1 MKSFVLTI
9 LLFISYISYSQ
20 VSFTAGSFDSTL
32 QTAKETGKIIFL
44 QYEASN
50 CEQCNEV
57 AGKAFESKKLGEQ
70 INSIF
75 TTINISSK
83 HPDRKR
89 IAKLYDL
96 KEEAFGTLFIA
107 GDGTLLHSFL
117 RTSSM
122 AKSYETEIDIVL
134 TKASE
139 GMRLNTILS
148 EYEKGNRNP
157 IFLEELMAA
166 KKNLNLDTDTLLNEY
181 VRLLPKDSLES
192 VRTIIF
198 LAKMAPVIDSRPDN
212 AMRRSSRFNE
222 AWNSLPLNERISIN
236 GRIVHKSMNKAA
248 REKNERYAYRVSD
261 FRKFTYNPDY
271 RAGQKAADY
280 EMIQYYLE
288 TKDTLNYL
296 IRSVYFYDNYYMTI
310 SVDSIK
316 RKDSLSFV
324 MMVEKQ
330 KKEQPVQDGVNQR
343 TITFTPTTQH
353 YARELNN
360 AANNFYDLSGDPLY
374 LAKAIQWSE
383 RANQFHDHYT
393 TMNTYALLL
402 YKVGKKE
409 EAIAWEKKAIKNKK
423 TMGYDTKRLE
433 KELDDMEKG
442 KPLMKQ
448 TEG

>member
-1 MKSFVLTI
+1 MKSLLLSL
-9 LLFISYISYSQ
+9 LLFTSYISYGQ
-20 VSFTAGSFDSTL
+20 VNFTVNSFDAAL
-32 QTAKETGKIIFL
+32 QASKETGKIIFL

-57 AGKAFESKKLGEQ
+57 ADKAFENNKLGEQ
-70 INSIF
+70 VNTIF
-75 TTINISSK
+75 TTIKISSK
-83 HPDRKR
+83 HSDRKKV
-89 IAKLYDL
+89 AKLYDL

-107 GDGTLLHSFL
+107 GDATLLHSFL
-117 RTSSM
+117 RTTSM
-122 AKSYETEIDIVL
+122 AKNYETEIDKVL

-181 VRLLPKDSLES
+181 VKLLPKDSLES
-192 VRTIIF
+192 IRTIVFI
-198 LAKMAPVIDSRPDN
+198 AGMAPVIDSRPDN

-222 AWNSLPLNERISIN
+222 AWNTIPLNERISIN
-236 GRIVHKSMNKAA
+236 GRIVHKSMTKAV

-271 RAGQKAADY
+271 RAGQQAADY
-280 EMIQYYLE
+280 EMIQYYLS

-316 RKDSLSFV
+316 RKDSLSFT
-324 MMVEKQ
+324 MMAEKQ
-330 KKEQPVQDGVNQR
+330 KKEQPVQAGVNQR

-360 AANNFYDLSGDPLY
+360 AASSFYDLSGDPLY

-383 RANQFHDHYT
+383 RANQFHVHYI

-402 YKVGKKE
+402 YKAGKKE
-409 EAIAWEKKAIKNKK
+409 EAMIWQNKAIENKK
-423 TMGYDTKRLE
+423 KMGYDTKKLE
-433 KELDDMEKG
+433 KELDDMKKN
-442 KPLMKQ
+442 KPLVKQ
-448 TEG
+448 AES